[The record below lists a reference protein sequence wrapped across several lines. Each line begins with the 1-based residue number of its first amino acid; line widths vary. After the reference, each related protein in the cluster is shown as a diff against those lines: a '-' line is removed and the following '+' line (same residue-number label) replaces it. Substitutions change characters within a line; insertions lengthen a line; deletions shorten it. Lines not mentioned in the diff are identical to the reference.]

1 MRIDAIYCLGFS
13 RIILGITEESNYLS
27 LTAKR

>member
-13 RIILGITEESNYLS
+13 RIILGITEESYLS